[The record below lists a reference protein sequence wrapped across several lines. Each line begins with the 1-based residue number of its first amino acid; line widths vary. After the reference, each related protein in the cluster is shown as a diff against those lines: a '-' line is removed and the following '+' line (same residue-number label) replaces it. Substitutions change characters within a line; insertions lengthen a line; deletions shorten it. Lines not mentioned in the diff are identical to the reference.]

1 MLAVTCAALLTAGL
15 LVGLAAARRPPSL
28 VVRRRVGIA
37 LVAVVCVL
45 PFAALTSVAMSDRG
59 LGGTIS
65 DRVDDLTAEGAPRPR
80 GVRGSARSPV
90 RAGDTGARRARC
102 SRTIRGPAPGRARS
116 PCRASPTAENGSSAR
131 HAHGFLA
138 QTIADLGLLGLAAG
152 LALLAAWLAAAARAT
167 GFFPRRRPGPGWPP
181 ERIALCALALCAV
194 VFGLHS
200 LLDWIWFVPGPTV
213 AALAAAG
220 FVAGR
225 GPLPGL
231 DERAATQA
239 DASKPDPASERRARL
254 GDLLPAGNPGP
265 ARLLAAAGVLV
276 TALLCAAAVW
286 QPERAH
292 RATDRALAALDRGD
306 LADAA
311 DEADRARDIDP
322 YSPEPLWAKAEVFA
336 KQRQLKRAYR
346 TYEQAVLEHPRDPE
360 PWLRLGRFELD
371 EVGDPGQG
379 VRNRHRRDQDRSQ
392 VAAGSRASQGRAQA
406 ALNQ

>member
-1 MLAVTCAALLTAGL
+1 MRRGL
-15 LVGLAAARRPPSL
+15 RPALAARL
-28 VVRRRVGIA
+28 
-37 LVAVVCVL
+37 
-45 PFAALTSVAMSDRG
+45 
-59 LGGTIS
+59 
-65 DRVDDLTAEGAPRPR
+65 DL
-80 GVRGSARSPV
+80 V
-90 RAGDTGARRARC
+90 RAGTDGGGTRGRRL
-102 SRTIRGPAPGRARS
+102 RGGPRPA
-116 PCRASPTAENGSSAR
+116 
-131 HAHGFLA
+131 
-138 QTIADLGLLGLAAG
+138 
-152 LALLAAWLAAAARAT
+152 
-167 GFFPRRRPGPGWPP
+167 
-181 ERIALCALALCAV
+181 
-194 VFGLHS
+194 
-200 LLDWIWFVPGPTV
+200 
-213 AALAAAG
+213 
-220 FVAGR
+220 
-225 GPLPGL
+225 PGL

-254 GDLLPAGNPGP
+254 GGLLPAGNPGP

-336 KQRQLKRAYR
+336 KQRQLRRAYR

-371 EVGDPGQG
+371 EVGIPARAYETATVATKIDP
-379 VRNRHRRDQDRSQ
+379 RSRQ
-392 VAAGSRASQGRAQA
+392 AVELQGRAQA